1 MPHIEVDAL
10 DVLVLKKLVLINAA
24 LAKAL
29 TDPRAA
35 REQSEMTRHI
45 NALTLRAD
53 LAVKS
58 AISTSNQTV
67 KP

>member
-1 MPHIEVDAL
+1 MSATVEVTAL

-29 TDPRAA
+29 TDKIAA
-35 REQSEMTRHI
+35 QEQMTMTKHV
-45 NALTLRAD
+45 NEFVLRAD

-58 AISTSNQTV
+58 SQEQPKT
-67 KP
+67 